1 MIKVNHTDESANV
14 RVLGYWYICTNS
26 STYLFKALLAFD
38 IEDVHT
44 LSRYAHISLYN
55 GTSRYTR
62 AETS

>member
-1 MIKVNHTDESANV
+1 M
-14 RVLGYWYICTNS
+14 GYWYICTNS
-26 STYLFKALLAFD
+26 NTNLLNTLAPPFD